1 MDDITFTTQE
11 ELYQRVR
18 PALKA
23 KKNEMYRLGYTYI
36 KEEDIWNYLKQNKW
50 SKTKNLMLI
59 DIVQDILHANNKN
72 IDNYVKDMLNN
83 QERIVDYAEQ

>member
-1 MDDITFTTQE
+1 
-11 ELYQRVR
+11 
-18 PALKA
+18 
-23 KKNEMYRLGYTYI
+23 MYRLGYTYI